1 MQLSAHLL
9 SALAIGAALGLVS
22 IAGIYFDPRVG
33 GKFHVICAGTI
44 RGSLV
49 ALLVAS
55 TIPAAGGW
63 FTATVLG
70 ALYGAV
76 IALMI
81 VLSHGKGAR
90 GHAIYVI
97 PPSVISGG
105 LIGLLIEQL
114 WG

>member
-1 MQLSAHLL
+1 MQLSAHLI
-9 SALAIGAALGLVS
+9 SVLAIGAALGLVS
-22 IAGIYFDPRVG
+22 TAGIYFDPRAG
-33 GKFHVICAGTI
+33 GKFYVICAGTI
-44 RGSLV
+44 R
-49 ALLVAS
+49 
-55 TIPAAGGW
+55 
-63 FTATVLG
+63 G

-81 VLSHGKGAR
+81 VLSHSKGAR